1 MRAQALAAAAL
12 VSLAS
17 CTADQAFRIGAGVG
31 ATLSPIDVDARGI
44 SSADSLSFDARG
56 EGGFVEVMA
65 TGNSADLILR
75 LSAQEGS
82 GSIAGV
88 ATDGE
93 VRTQRASLLLSTPFD
108 LFGTGTLRPFFGVS
122 AGHLE
127 VQFDEL
133 LPYQR
138 GHHLTGGIVLGVE
151 CELAYHLL
159 VGCSVAADAFGAP
172 GATDGTLIESLAYVG
187 VRF

>member
-1 MRAQALAAAAL
+1 MRAQLLAAAAL

-17 CTADQAFRIGAGVG
+17 CTADRAFRFGAGVG
-31 ATLSPIDVDARGI
+31 ATLTPIDVDARGV
-44 SSADSLSFDARG
+44 SSAETLSFDARG

-75 LSAQEGS
+75 LSAQQGS

-93 VRTQRASLLLSTPFD
+93 VTTQRASLLLSVPID
-108 LFGTGTLRPFFGVS
+108 MFGTGALRPFFGLSV
-122 AGHLE
+122 GHLE

-133 LPYQR
+133 LPYER
-138 GHHLTGGIVLGVE
+138 GHHLTGGIVLGIE

-159 VGCSVAADAFGAP
+159 VGCSVDADAFGYP
-172 GATDGTLIESLAYVG
+172 GTTHGTLVESLFYVG